1 MDTGKNEQ
9 DTETER
15 LRLWLRHMKMARLI
29 ENRLRRLFRDEFG
42 TTVPR
47 FDMLATL
54 NRHPEGLIMSALSR
68 ELKVAASNTT
78 GVVNALLREG
88 LVEQCTVA
96 GDRRASLVRLT
107 PQGRAEFTR
116 QSASLRKWIGTLL
129 APLEAQEAAMV
140 SVAHDRVIAALL
152 EGNGQNNDPSGHR

>member
-78 GVVNALLREG
+78 GVVNA
-88 LVEQCTVA
+88 
-96 GDRRASLVRLT
+96 
-107 PQGRAEFTR
+107 
-116 QSASLRKWIGTLL
+116 
-129 APLEAQEAAMV
+129 
-140 SVAHDRVIAALL
+140 
-152 EGNGQNNDPSGHR
+152 

>member
-1 MDTGKNEQ
+1 
-9 DTETER
+9 
-15 LRLWLRHMKMARLI
+15 
-29 ENRLRRLFRDEFG
+29 
-42 TTVPR
+42 
-47 FDMLATL
+47 
-54 NRHPEGLIMSALSR
+54 SR

-107 PQGRAEFTR
+107 PRGRAEFTR